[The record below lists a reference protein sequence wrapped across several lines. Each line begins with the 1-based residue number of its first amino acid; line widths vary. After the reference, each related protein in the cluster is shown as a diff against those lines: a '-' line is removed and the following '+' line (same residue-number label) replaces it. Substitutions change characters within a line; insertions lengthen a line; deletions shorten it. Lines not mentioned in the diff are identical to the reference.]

1 MLTRRQF
8 TVAMAAATKRPISAV
23 IIDGRHNHD
32 WRETTPQLRQILVEA
47 NFSVDVATAPPDPSG
62 LAAFRPS
69 LAAYDVVV
77 LNYTDFGNGGL
88 WSPALESD
96 FVEFV
101 SRGGGVVIV
110 HAASSAFP
118 HWSQFNEIIGLG
130 GWGGRD
136 ETSGPFLY
144 FRDGVIIRDPSP
156 RKGGHHGRQHAF
168 VVTARTPEHPIMRG
182 LPTKWRHGV
191 DELFD
196 TLRGPAKRLEVLATA
211 WSDPATGGSGRHE
224 PALFTVR
231 YQEGRTYHTVLGH
244 SVSAMRSPGFA
255 ATLQRGTEWA
265 ATGRVTQPSRTDIEA
280 VA

>member
-8 TVAMAAATKRPISAV
+8 AVTMAAATKKPISAV

-32 WRETTPQLRQILVEA
+32 WRETTSQLRQILIEA
-47 NFSVDVATAPPDPSG
+47 QFRVDVATVPPASSG
-62 LAAFRPS
+62 LAAFRPN
-69 LAAYDVVV
+69 LTAYDVVV
-77 LNYTDFGNGGL
+77 LNYTDFGNDGR
-88 WSPALESD
+88 WSSGLESD
-96 FVEFV
+96 FVKFV
-101 SRGGGVVIV
+101 SRGGGVVVV

-118 HWSQFNEIIGLG
+118 HWSEFNEIIGLG

-136 ETSGPFLY
+136 ETSGPFLH
-144 FRDGVIIRDPSP
+144 FKDGVIVRDTSP
-156 RKGGHHGRQHAF
+156 RKGGHHGQQHAY
-168 VVTARTPEHPIMRG
+168 VVASRSPEHPIMRG
-182 LPTKWRHGV
+182 LPAKWRHEV

-224 PALFTVR
+224 PALFTVL

-244 SVSAMRSPGFA
+244 SASAMRSPGFV